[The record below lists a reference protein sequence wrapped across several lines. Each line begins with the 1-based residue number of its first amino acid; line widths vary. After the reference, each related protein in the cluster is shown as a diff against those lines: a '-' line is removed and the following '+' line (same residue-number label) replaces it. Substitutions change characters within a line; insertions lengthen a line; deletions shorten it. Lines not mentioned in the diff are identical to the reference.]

1 MKKVKALGLS
11 SGGLDSI
18 LAALILRKQG
28 IDVSWVSF
36 ETPFF
41 DAANAIRASRQYD
54 IPLYVRDITE
64 QYLPMLK
71 DPDGGY
77 GRTMNPCKD
86 CHALMFRE
94 AGRIMSEEGF
104 DFLFSGEVS
113 GQRPMSQTR
122 SALRYVE
129 KRSGYEG
136 VILRPLSA
144 LNLPET
150 SVEKQGLVDRKR
162 LLAIQGR
169 GRKPQL
175 ALAKEFGVKDFPA
188 PAGGCLLTDQLFCR
202 RLKDLLEHEA
212 EAGGLDCHLLKGGR
226 HFRLSPETKLV
237 VGRTGKDNDFLQGF
251 FDPDRFYRIRTVN
264 FPGPLGFLCGPADIK
279 MRLLAA
285 GIVAGYTKAGDAVPV
300 TLHMDGRGEGENL
313 EVLPLRSTEVRGL
326 MI

>member
-1 MKKVKALGLS
+1 MKKVRALGLS

-18 LAALILRKQG
+18 LAALILRQQG
-28 IDVSWVSF
+28 IDVSWVAF

-41 DAANAIRASRQYD
+41 DAAHAVKAAKSHG

-64 QYLPMLK
+64 RYLPMLK

-77 GRTMNPCKD
+77 GKAMNPCKD
-86 CHALMFRE
+86 CHSLMFRE
-94 AGRIMSEEGF
+94 AGGMMAEEGF

-113 GQRPMSQTR
+113 GQRPMSQTP

-129 KRSGYEG
+129 KKSGYEG

-150 SVEKQGLVDRKR
+150 TVEKEGLVDRKG
-162 LLAIQGR
+162 LLGFQGR

-175 ALAKEFGVKDFPA
+175 ALAKELGVKDFPA
-188 PAGGCLLTDQLFCR
+188 PAGGCLLTDQVFGR
-202 RLKDLLEHEA
+202 RLKDLLDHKA
-212 EAGGLDCHLLKGGR
+212 DADGLDCHLLKGGR
-226 HFRLSPETKLV
+226 HFRLSPEIRLV
-237 VGRTGKDNDFLQGF
+237 VGRTAADNEFLQGF
-251 FDPDRFYRIRTVN
+251 FDPDRHCRIRTVN
-264 FPGPLGFLCGPADIK
+264 FPGPLAFLCGPADRG

-285 GIVAGYTKAGDAVPV
+285 GIVAGYTRALDAVPV
-300 TLHMDGRGEGENL
+300 TLHMDGRGEKENL
-313 EVLPLRSTEVRGL
+313 DVLPLRSTEVRGL